1 MGEDHSRP
9 VIRTENKINCF
20 CLSDTSFVY
29 QEVNQM
35 IPWLKCYFHKVE
47 REKNKK
53 IENDWAIVNYLSNC
67 TIDNVYKTIVSHH
80 YETYS
85 NLYSHNNILLCY
97 INSENSN
104 YAKGVIS
111 FLENKN
117 EEHYQPLILFI
128 SPYIDDVKKEV
139 NLNFKSYNKK
149 KLFYCK
155 KDLNV
160 VFTILMEL
168 YISINEF
175 PCVGYFLTNP
185 LSNAGCLEYTL
196 KLFAEYMSS
205 TTQKDILNQ
214 EYKPSLN
221 ILFAGRP
228 GVGKSSFINTILGEE
243 QCKENRGM
251 SITQGISLFHH
262 KTLNIGCYD
271 TAGFNNKQDSLQLQY
286 NITNINTN
294 YNFNYHVHIV
304 LFLINATAR
313 SLLDGDKEFI
323 QYCNAHKIPIII
335 VITHCLTPTKG
346 ENAKYIIQND
356 LKAVCPAITVPIVCV
371 QLKDEPDLNA
381 KHFGFDTLMMNI
393 KTKLSNLDT
402 FTKAINTKNSLFLQG
417 GYNCDLLFNRI
428 YQLLNKRYNHYQS
441 FIPKWFIKATAAGY
455 GLSLSLEQIQKII
468 DSNKEKDISTEIYQL
483 KSSIKKYCEAQ
494 IIGFGSYKSYISSL
508 QNYYKDALDSLSNL
522 TPN

>member
-1 MGEDHSRP
+1 MGEDHSKP
-9 VIRTENKINCF
+9 VIKTENKINCF
-20 CLSDTSFVY
+20 CLSDTSLVY

-35 IPWLKCYFHKVE
+35 LPWLKWYHFKVE
-47 REKNKK
+47 REKNKT
-53 IENDWAIVNYLSNC
+53 IENEWAIINYLSNC
-67 TIDNVYKTIVSHH
+67 TIDNIYKTIVSHY
-80 YETYS
+80 YETSS

-97 INSENSN
+97 INSQNSN
-104 YAKGVIS
+104 YPKEVIS
-111 FLENKN
+111 FLEDKK
-117 EEHYQPLILFI
+117 EEHYQPLIIFI
-128 SPYIDDVKKEV
+128 SSYTDDVKKEV
-139 NLNFKSYNKK
+139 ELAIKSYNKK
-149 KLFYCK
+149 KIFYCK
-155 KDLNV
+155 KDLSKI
-160 VFTILMEL
+160 FKILIEL

-196 KLFAEYMSS
+196 QLFAEYTNS
-205 TTQKDILNQ
+205 TTYKDILNQ
-214 EYKPSLN
+214 EYKPTVNL
-221 ILFAGRP
+221 LFAGRP

-271 TAGFNNKQDSLQLQY
+271 TAGFNNKQDSIQLQY
-286 NITNINTN
+286 NITNINKN

-313 SLLDGDKEFI
+313 SLLEGDKEFI
-323 QYCNAHKIPIII
+323 QYCNDYKIPIII

-356 LKAVCPAITVPIVCV
+356 LKAVCPAITAPIVCV
-371 QLKDEPDLNA
+371 QLKDESDLNA
-381 KHFGFDTLMMNI
+381 KHFGFDTLMKNI

-402 FTKAINTKNSLFLQG
+402 FTEAINTKESLFLQG
-417 GYNCDLLFNRI
+417 GYNRDLLFNRI
-428 YQLLNKRYNHYQS
+428 YTLLSERYNFYQS

-468 DSNKEKDISTEIYQL
+468 DSGRGKDIVTEIYQL
-483 KSSIKKYCEAQ
+483 KTNIKKYCEAQ
-494 IIGFGSYKSYISSL
+494 IIGFGAYKSYISSL
-508 QNYYKDALDSLSNL
+508 KNYYNDALNSLDILIAN
-522 TPN
+522 